1 MWDLTQHVPAAFLRH
16 SHHDPG
22 WPQESWDSMGLWDGT
37 GIGSGMCFIP
47 SGHSTS
53 ACSAGIYWVRARL
66 GMSVLPPPMLGE
78 DVLVVK
84 SSYRT

>member
-1 MWDLTQHVPAAFLRH
+1 MRDLTGHGPAAFLCH

-22 WPQESWDSMGLWDGT
+22 WPQESWDSIGVWDGT

-53 ACSAGIYWVRARL
+53 ACSAGIYWLKARL
-66 GMSVLPPPMLGE
+66 GLFILPPPMLGE
-78 DVLVVK
+78 DVLVIK
-84 SSYRT
+84 SSCRT